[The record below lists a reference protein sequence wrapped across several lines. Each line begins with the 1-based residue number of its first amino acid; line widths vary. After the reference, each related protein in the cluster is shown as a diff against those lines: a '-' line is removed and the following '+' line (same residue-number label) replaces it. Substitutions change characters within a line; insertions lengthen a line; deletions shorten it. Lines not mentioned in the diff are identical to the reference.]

1 MTLQLAKDAGKD
13 PVEDIHSRLLASMMV
28 SSLLEVL
35 RRWEKS
41 GGALNVRK
49 LYEEALDYIDQNFVR
64 PENVK

>member
-1 MTLQLAKDAGKD
+1 
-13 PVEDIHSRLLASMMV
+13 MMV